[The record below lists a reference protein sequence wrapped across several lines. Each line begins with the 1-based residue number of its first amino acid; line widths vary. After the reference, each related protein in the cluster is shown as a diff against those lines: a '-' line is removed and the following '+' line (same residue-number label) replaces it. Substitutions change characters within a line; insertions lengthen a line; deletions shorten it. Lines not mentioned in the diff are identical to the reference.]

1 MPTPPGML
9 TFSSAWQILRHR
21 DLTNPEYELLWTKGL
36 SFKISFFLWRLQKG
50 KIPTDDLWRRNGY
63 LTVSK
68 YWCCLPPQEETFQ
81 YIFLTSSTASRVW
94 KMFLQAADIFRFFEG
109 YKPYVVTKR
118 VIWQLPY
125 HGWFKYNT
133 DGASRGNPGRC
144 SYGFCVRDCAR
155 ELVYAKAIEIGLSKN
170 IIDEAKTIVE
180 GFYYCVD
187 MQLYPLIIETN
198 LLVMKRTIDGEWNA
212 PWCIG
217 KEMKRINEMKDQ
229 FNVIFQHIL
238 REGNAVTEF

>member
-81 YIFLTSSTASRVW
+81 YIFLTSSIASRVW
-94 KMFLQAADIFRFFEG
+94 KMFLQAAGVVVNPVKFIKLIGHDGMLIVVLSSG
-109 YKPYVVTKR
+109 YCSKHL
-118 VIWQLPY
+118 QLLSL
-125 HGWFKYNT
+125 GNF
-133 DGASRGNPGRC
+133 GRGGT
-144 SYGFCVRDCAR
+144 
-155 ELVYAKAIEIGLSKN
+155 L
-170 IIDEAKTIVE
+170 
-180 GFYYCVD
+180 
-187 MQLYPLIIETN
+187 
-198 LLVMKRTIDGEWNA
+198 
-212 PWCIG
+212 
-217 KEMKRINEMKDQ
+217 
-229 FNVIFQHIL
+229 
-238 REGNAVTEF
+238 

>member
-1 MPTPPGML
+1 MK
-9 TFSSAWQILRHR
+9 QIGAISFNRVVHEMNKNRHYLAR
-21 DLTNPEYELLWTKGL
+21 VRYPLLLNIPLLW
-36 SFKISFFLWRLQKG
+36 
-50 KIPTDDLWRRNGY
+50 P
-63 LTVSK
+63 
-68 YWCCLPPQEETFQ
+68 
-81 YIFLTSSTASRVW
+81 
-94 KMFLQAADIFRFFEG
+94 DIFRFFEG

-187 MQLYPLIIETN
+187 MQLYPLIIGTN